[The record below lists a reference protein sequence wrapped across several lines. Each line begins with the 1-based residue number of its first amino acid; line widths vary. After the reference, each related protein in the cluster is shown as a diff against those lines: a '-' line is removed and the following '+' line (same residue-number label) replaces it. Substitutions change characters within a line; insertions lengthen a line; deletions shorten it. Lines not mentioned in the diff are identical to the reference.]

1 MIKNKLYN
9 KCMEF
14 QITNFKNFTVN
25 LKDNLKD
32 EYYRLRYEFSEEI
45 MYFLVLKLKIYILNL
60 YT

>member
-1 MIKNKLYN
+1 
-9 KCMEF
+9 MEF